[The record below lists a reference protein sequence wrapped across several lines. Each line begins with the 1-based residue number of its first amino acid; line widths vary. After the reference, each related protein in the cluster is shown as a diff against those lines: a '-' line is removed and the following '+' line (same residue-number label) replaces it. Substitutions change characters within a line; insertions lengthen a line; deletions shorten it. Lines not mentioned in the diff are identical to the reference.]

1 MRAISKIIFLS
12 LFLLVLAVSPAAA
25 LDVHVDYDKEADF
38 PSYKSFAWKDIKQGT
53 LEGSNDLIHTRIV
66 KAIENQLAQAGLV
79 ENGSSPDLWVTYHA
93 SSKQD
98 VRVDTTMYN
107 YGYGSSWYW
116 DPYWGSTYGSGFAT
130 GTQQVVTYT
139 RGTLVVDI
147 IDAKTSKLVFR
158 GVAEAIV
165 PEKPSKAEKL
175 IYSSIDKMAKQFR
188 NFRARDVKEAEKAA
202 KKAAKEAEKSKS

>member
-1 MRAISKIIFLS
+1 MRAISKATILS

-25 LDVHVDYDKEADF
+25 LEVHVDYDKAADF
-38 PSYKSFAWKDIKQGT
+38 PSFKSFAWKDKKEGT
-53 LEGSNDLIHTRIV
+53 LEGSNDLTHTRII
-66 KAIENQLAQAGLV
+66 KAIQNQLAQAGLI
-79 ENGSSPDLWVTYHA
+79 ENSSSPDLWVTYHA

-116 DPYWGSTYGSGFAT
+116 DPYWPSAYGSGFVT
-130 GTQQVVTYT
+130 GSQQVVTYT

-147 IDAKTSKLVFR
+147 WDAKTNKLVFR
-158 GVAEAIV
+158 GTAEDIV
-165 PEKPSKAEKL
+165 PDSPSKAEKK
-175 IYSSIDKMAKQFR
+175 IYQAIDKMAKQFR

-202 KKAAKEAEKSKS
+202 KKAAKEAEKAKS

>member
-1 MRAISKIIFLS
+1 MRAIGKITILS

-25 LDVHVDYDKEADF
+25 VEVHVDYDKAADF
-38 PSYKSFAWKDIKQGT
+38 PSFKSFAWKDIKQGT

-66 KAIENQLAQAGLV
+66 KAIENQLAQAGLI
-79 ENGSSPDLWVTYHA
+79 ENSSSPDLWVTYHA

-107 YGYGSSWYW
+107 YGYGSSFYW
-116 DPYWGSTYGSGFAT
+116 DPYWGSTYGAGFAT
-130 GTQQVVTYT
+130 ATQQVVTYT

-188 NFRARDVKEAEKAA
+188 NFRARDKKETEKAE

>member
-1 MRAISKIIFLS
+1 MTRRIIAGS
-12 LFLLVLAVSPAAA
+12 IVTLAALAAALPAAA
-25 LDVHVDYDKEADF
+25 QEVHVDYDRAADF
-38 PSYKSFAWKDIKQGT
+38 PSFKSFAWKDVKAGS
-53 LEGSNDLIHTRIV
+53 LEGSNDLVHTRIV
-66 KAIENQLAQAGLV
+66 KAIENQLAQAGLA
-79 ENGSSPDLWVTYHA
+79 ESESAPDLLVTYHA
-93 SSKQD
+93 STKQD

-130 GTQQVVTYT
+130 GTSQVVTYT

-158 GVAEAIV
+158 GVAEDIV
-165 PEKPSKAEKL
+165 PDSPSKAEKL
-175 IYSSIDKMAKQFR
+175 IYKCIEKMAKQFR
-188 NFRARDVKEAEKAA
+188 NFRARDKKEAEKAA